1 MATDSSFEASSAFY
15 GGIDPRDIPRYNYPE
30 ASRATGVPPSTIATW
45 VREAKSVKGLFRPV
59 IERPGEG
66 RLLSFFNLIE
76 VHVLRS
82 LRTKHRVQLQHVR
95 EAAAVAEAEYDIQKL
110 LLSQELCFN
119 AGDLFL
125 QRYGEI
131 IQLSRAEQLA
141 LHGVLGANLKRI
153 DWIGGQP
160 RDFSPL
166 ERVTQT
172 GKKLILVSPSISFG
186 RPIVSRLGITTRA
199 IADRINAGEPANDV
213 VLDYG
218 LTQEEL
224 TEALAYESAA

>member
-1 MATDSSFEASSAFY
+1 MVTDSSFEASALY

-30 ASRATGVPPSTIATW
+30 AARATGVPASTIATW
-45 VREAKSVKGLFRPV
+45 VRESKHPKGFFKPV

-66 RLLSFFNLIE
+66 GRLSFFNLIE

-82 LRTKHRVQLQHVR
+82 LRTKHGIQLQQVR
-95 EAAAVAEAEYDIQKL
+95 EAAAVAEAEYSIPKL
-110 LLSQELCFN
+110 LLSEELCFN

-125 QRYGEI
+125 RRYGEI
-131 IQLSRAEQLA
+131 VQLSRVEQL
-141 LHGVLGANLKRI
+141 LIHEVLGTNLKRI
-153 DWIGGQP
+153 DWVGGQP

-166 ERVTQT
+166 ERVTHT

-186 RPIVSRLGITTRA
+186 RSIVSRLGVTTRA
-199 IADRINAGEPANDV
+199 IADRINAGEASEV
-213 VLDYG
+213 VLEDYG
-218 LTQEEL
+218 LTPEEL